1 MDKAT
6 WQILPPRKK
15 GRRSERSSSEKDS
28 KEEIG
33 GIQALTDQIE
43 KNVAAR
49 AENSATGSYANA
61 TLEGKDGCA
70 GEFYEYLDHTADVQC
85 HSWGE
90 SLKHAFENMAPCMFN
105 YMTDLAL
112 VKEDPTSTEEV
123 IEVKGHDMKSLLF
136 NYMDEMLFRFS
147 TDSFCTVRVKVHS
160 LVKGEASEKNGD
172 EDTPAD
178 PSKRKNDFSIKFTA
192 YGATY
197 DRNKH
202 VQGTEVK
209 AITYSNMQIHE
220 KEDRTDLYVIVDI

>member
-15 GRRSERSSSEKDS
+15 GRRSVKSQPETTHAGDS
-28 KEEIG
+28 AA
-33 GIQALTDQIE
+33 GIDALTSQIE

-49 AENSATGSYANA
+49 AENSSSGRNAEA

-85 HSWGE
+85 HAWGS
-90 SLKHAFENMAPCMFN
+90 SLEHAFENIIPCMFN

-112 VKEDPTSTEEV
+112 VKEDSVATIEKEV
-123 IEVKGHDMKSLLF
+123 IEVKGHDMNSLLF

-147 TDSFCTVRVKVHS
+147 TDSFCTTRVEVHS
-160 LVKGEASEKNGD
+160 ITKGEERS
-172 EDTPAD
+172 EDTD
-178 PSKRKNDFSIKFTA
+178 PSKKKEDFVIKFSA
-192 YGATY
+192 YGAEY
-197 DRNKH
+197 DRSKH

-220 KEDRTDLYVIVDI
+220 KKDRVDLYVIVDI

>member
-1 MDKAT
+1 MNEAT

-15 GRRSERSSSEKDS
+15 GRRSVKSQPETTHAGDS
-28 KEEIG
+28 AV
-33 GIQALTDQIE
+33 GIDALTSQIE

-49 AENSATGSYANA
+49 AENSSSGKNAEA

-85 HSWGE
+85 HAWGN
-90 SLKHAFENMAPCMFN
+90 SLEHAFENIIPCMFN

-112 VKEDPTSTEEV
+112 VKEDPASSIAKEV
-123 IEVKGHDMKSLLF
+123 IEVKGHDMNSLLF

-147 TDSFCTVRVKVHS
+147 TDSFCTTRVKVHS
-160 LVKGEASEKNGD
+160 IVKGEERSED
-172 EDTPAD
+172 ID
-178 PSKRKNDFSIKFTA
+178 PSKRKEDFAIKFSA
-192 YGATY
+192 YGADY

-220 KEDRTDLYVIVDI
+220 KKDRVDLYVIVDI